1 MRFCN
6 QSLAWQ
12 APEIHAG
19 LPLAASAYI
28 GQGLFA
34 VPPPVGPA
42 AGPAVGGTVDHVAV
56 LNALRGLKYN
66 KEYLTDKYKIP
77 MVIAMQLKEPLPK
90 EGLLPF
96 LKQYPNVFEVTAVG

>member
-1 MRFCN
+1 MLFGGVRASTCPVAPKLLSVWGTQAIEEFQTKAVDFGQSVRFCN

-12 APEIHAG
+12 VLEIHAG
-19 LPLAASAYI
+19 LPLAASACI

-66 KEYLTDKYKIP
+66 KE
-77 MVIAMQLKEPLPK
+77 
-90 EGLLPF
+90 
-96 LKQYPNVFEVTAVG
+96 